1 MTDYNDLPLEH
12 PAGHSLPMSLL
23 ADGVAARHGRRADDE
38 ESKHRSGDG
47 PAYRGHGAQGSSG
60 AGAARAGGS
69 IRLIDVDS
77 KVTQSPAGRKGG
89 GMKRMLRE
97 TGECSTCTR
106 TFGTVKRPDKT
117 DPELGVCRKCGVA
130 WLDRGHCWY
139 CYITKQRRTP

>member
-38 ESKHRSGDG
+38 ESEHRSGDG

-77 KVTQSPAGRKGG
+77 KVTQSPAGQKGG
-89 GMKRMLRE
+89 GIMDPKELELINALAEAYRNCVEADRKWAEAYRE
-97 TGECSTCTR
+97 LQKYQKSKAQQGGKAGE
-106 TFGTVKRPDKT
+106 
-117 DPELGVCRKCGVA
+117 
-130 WLDRGHCWY
+130 
-139 CYITKQRRTP
+139 